1 MTYRDKYLELLKI
14 KNQYINNTVI
24 KTLLM
29 DDGGY
34 KDFTDLII
42 HFHDEIK
49 NEKRVEDNLKRIM
62 DGEPMQYV
70 LGYAYFVNSNYIV
83 TPDVLIPRQ
92 ETEQLAVAC
101 LVKITRE
108 FKNKK
113 DLVIADIGTGS
124 GILAIYLKEC
134 FPEAHVIATDISEKA
149 LQIAKINAEK
159 HNVDIDFR
167 LGDMLEPINE
177 KLDVIV
183 SNPPYIESEKTV
195 SEQTLKYEPHLALF
209 ASPKTKYYREILFNL
224 QKMKDEFFIA
234 FEIGEDMEKE
244 LTDLLEE
251 EFHGL
256 GYSFDQDIYG
266 KTRFL
271 YILKKK
277 EYKKY
282 DA

>member
-14 KNQYINNTVI
+14 KNQYVNNTVI

-34 KDFTDLII
+34 KDFTDLIV

-49 NEKRVEDNLKRIM
+49 NESKINDNLNRIM
-62 DGEPMQYV
+62 NGEPMQYV

-101 LVKITRE
+101 LVRITRE
-108 FKNKK
+108 FKDQKN
-113 DLVIADIGTGS
+113 LVIADIGTGS

-134 FPEAHVIATDISEKA
+134 FPDAHVIATDISEKA
-149 LQIAKINAEK
+149 LQIAKINAKK

-183 SNPPYIESEKTV
+183 SNPPYIESEETV

-209 ASPKTKYYREILFNL
+209 ASPKTKFYREILFNL
-224 QKMKDEFFIA
+224 HKMKDEFFIA

-244 LTDLLEE
+244 LTDLLED
-251 EFHGL
+251 EFQGL

-271 YILKKK
+271 YILNKK

>member
-113 DLVIADIGTGS
+113 DLTFEVLS
-124 GILAIYLKEC
+124 KYLGRGKDS
-134 FPEAHVIATDISEKA
+134 VLT
-149 LQIAKINAEK
+149 
-159 HNVDIDFR
+159 IDYCQN
-167 LGDMLEPINE
+167 GGEEP
-177 KLDVIV
+177 
-183 SNPPYIESEKTV
+183 P
-195 SEQTLKYEPHLALF
+195 
-209 ASPKTKYYREILFNL
+209 RW
-224 QKMKDEFFIA
+224 
-234 FEIGEDMEKE
+234 
-244 LTDLLEE
+244 
-251 EFHGL
+251 
-256 GYSFDQDIYG
+256 
-266 KTRFL
+266 
-271 YILKKK
+271 
-277 EYKKY
+277 
-282 DA
+282 

>member
-29 DDGGY
+29 DDGDY
-34 KDFTDLII
+34 TDFTDLIV

-49 NEKRVEDNLKRIM
+49 NEKRIDDNLKRIM
-62 DGEPMQYV
+62 EGEPMQYV

-108 FKNKK
+108 FKDKK

-159 HNVDIDFR
+159 HNVAIDFR
-167 LGDMLEPINE
+167 LGNMLEPIKE

-183 SNPPYIESEKTV
+183 SNPPYIENEKTV
-195 SEQTLKYEPHLALF
+195 SEQTLKYELHLALF
-209 ASPKTKYYREILFNL
+209 AEPKTKYYREILFNL

-244 LTDLLEE
+244 LTDLLED

-256 GYSFDQDIYG
+256 GYSF
-266 KTRFL
+266 
-271 YILKKK
+271 
-277 EYKKY
+277 
-282 DA
+282 A

>member
-49 NEKRVEDNLKRIM
+49 NEKRVDDNLKRIM

-108 FKNKK
+108 FKDKK
-113 DLVIADIGTGS
+113 NLVIADIGTGS

-159 HNVDIDFR
+159 HNVCIDFR

-183 SNPPYIESEKTV
+183 SNPPYIESEETV
-195 SEQTLKYEPHLALF
+195 SKQTLKYEPHIALF

-224 QKMKDEFFIA
+224 QKMKGEFFIA

-244 LTDLLEE
+244 LTDLLED
-251 EFHGL
+251 EFQGL

>member
-14 KNQYINNTVI
+14 KNQYVNNTVI

-34 KDFTDLII
+34 KDFTDLIV

-49 NEKRVEDNLKRIM
+49 NKDKINANLKRIM
-62 DGEPMQYV
+62 EGEPMQYV

-134 FPEAHVIATDISEKA
+134 FPDAYVIATDISEKA

-159 HNVDIDFR
+159 HNVAIDFR
-167 LGDMLEPINE
+167 LGNMLDPIKE

-183 SNPPYIESEKTV
+183 CNPPYIESKETV

-209 ASPKTKYYREILFNL
+209 ASPKTKYYQEILFNL

-234 FEIGEDMEKE
+234 FEIGEDMKRE

-251 EFHGL
+251 EFQGL